1 MATGTAEKDLLVL
14 SFAWEDAAHW
24 QLTVNGAPAVLE
36 PVFGGLMGVRLEPGE
51 QHIALRYRHP
61 GAAAGLGGSAASLVI
76 AAVWWLWERRRGVR
90 PAHDTNNKG
99 RNPYDRPRH
108 GAGGGSRQEHAI

>member
-36 PVFGGLMGVRLEPGE
+36 PVFGGLMGVRLAPGE
-51 QHIALRYRHP
+51 QHIRAALPPPP
-61 GAAAGLGGSAASLVI
+61 GAAAGLGGKRRQPGDRGRCGGSGSAAGAS
-76 AAVWWLWERRRGVR
+76 G
-90 PAHDTNNKG
+90 PA
-99 RNPYDRPRH
+99 PRH
-108 GAGGGSRQEHAI
+108 EQQREEPI